1 MPEKRKY
8 DRISRETEER
18 ILQDQM
24 DHVINPFACKDS
36 DCIRRQDLEKDRATL
51 LRPAFVRDIEKIVN
65 TPYYPR
71 YADKTQVFSFKKNDD
86 ISRRFFHVQL
96 VARIA
101 KNLGR
106 LLNLNLDLIEA
117 MALGH
122 DMGHTPFGHAG
133 EKALSQIYQ
142 GETGRFFNHN
152 IQSARILDTI
162 FPVNASL
169 QTLDG
174 IICHNGETEQENYY
188 PEPCHDFA
196 VFDEKMRIGLE
207 EETGIQRLVP
217 CTLEGCVVRISDII
231 AYLGKD
237 RQDAIK
243 IGAVSG
249 YDKFKDGVIGSTNA
263 EIINNVTVNLVEN
276 SYGKNALIMSPEYF
290 REFSAM
296 KSENYEL
303 IYLDKERE
311 NIFREQI
318 NPMFEALYFQLRQ
331 DLVEGKS
338 NSVIFTHHLKYVA
351 ERGRFYPH
359 RTPYENEAPDDIVT
373 DYIASMTDDYL
384 IDLYHYLFP
393 SGKYHVDYQGYFH

>member
-1 MPEKRKY
+1 MTEKRKY
-8 DRISRETEER
+8 DCLSAEMEER
-18 ILQDQM
+18 IRQDQQN
-24 DHVINPFACKDS
+24 HVINPFACRDE
-36 DCIRRQDLEKDRATL
+36 DCIRRQELQKDRATL
-51 LRPAFVRDIEKIVN
+51 VRPAFVRDIEKIVN

-133 EKALSQIYQ
+133 EKALSQIYR

-174 IICHNGETEQENYY
+174 IICHNGETEQENYF
-188 PEPCHDFA
+188 PEPCSDFA
-196 VFDEKMRIGLE
+196 AFDEKMRLGLE
-207 EETGIQRLVP
+207 EEKGILRLVP

-249 YDKFKDGVIGSTNA
+249 YEKFADGVIGSTNA

-296 KSENYEL
+296 KAENYEL

-311 NIFREQI
+311 KIFREQI

-331 DLVEGKS
+331 DLVEG
-338 NSVIFTHHLKYVA
+338 NRHSVIFTHHLNYVA